1 MKSKTI
7 VTWILL
13 LFVGLS
19 VVYLIAKEV
28 RNNGGTPKQTDNQAD
43 EAGSARTMGASATRS
58 DTGQANKVVAYYF
71 HGNVRC
77 QTCRTIEAYA
87 EEAIK
92 NGYPEQLASGK
103 VEWHAV
109 NIEQPENEHFVQ
121 DYSLVTRSVVLVRMK
136 DGAQAEWKRLDK
148 VWNLVHTKQAFVD
161 YIYESADPMIE
172 SVH

>member
-1 MKSKTI
+1 MKPRTL
-7 VTWILL
+7 VTAFLL
-13 LFVGLS
+13 VFVAAS
-19 VVYLIAKEV
+19 VAFVIFRGAGKQATDEPAGGGAKGD
-28 RNNGGTPKQTDNQAD
+28 RL
-43 EAGSARTMGASATRS
+43 
-58 DTGQANKVVAYYF
+58 VAYYF

-87 EEAIK
+87 EEAVK

-109 NIEQPENEHFVQ
+109 NIEQPGNEHFVR

-136 DGAQAEWKRLDK
+136 DGAEAEWKRLDK
-148 VWNLVHTKQAFVD
+148 VWNLVHNKQAFVD
-161 YIYESADPMIE
+161 YIYENADPMIE

>member
-1 MKSKTI
+1 MKIRTI
-7 VTWILL
+7 VTVLL
-13 LFVGLS
+13 VLFVAAS
-19 VVYLIAKEV
+19 VAVMIFRGDGANV
-28 RNNGGTPKQTDNQAD
+28 AD
-43 EAGSARTMGASATRS
+43 KPAEGAGPARENRL
-58 DTGQANKVVAYYF
+58 VAYYF

-87 EEAIK
+87 EEAIR

-103 VEWHAV
+103 VEWHAL

-121 DYSLVTRSVVLVRMK
+121 DFSLVTRSVVLVRMQ
-136 DGAQAEWKRLDK
+136 DGAQAEWKRLDN

-172 SVH
+172 AVH

>member
-1 MKSKTI
+1 MKARTV
-7 VTWILL
+7 VTALL
-13 LFVGLS
+13 ILFVAAS
-19 VVYLIAKEV
+19 VAVMIFRGAGTEV
-28 RNNGGTPKQTDNQAD
+28 ADTPG
-43 EAGSARTMGASATRS
+43 AGSGKGDRL
-58 DTGQANKVVAYYF
+58 VAYYF

-92 NGYPEQLASGK
+92 NGYPQQFASGK

-109 NIEQPENEHFVQ
+109 NIEEPENEHFVQ
-121 DYSLVTRSVVLVRMK
+121 DYSLVTRSVVLVHMK
-136 DGAQAEWKRLDK
+136 DGAQAEWKRLDN
-148 VWNLVHTKQAFVD
+148 VWNLVHNKQAFVD

>member
-1 MKSKTI
+1 MKIRTV
-7 VTWILL
+7 VTILL
-13 LFVGLS
+13 ILFVAAS
-19 VVYLIAKEV
+19 VAFMVFKGTGTGVSDRPEGRAAKGD
-28 RNNGGTPKQTDNQAD
+28 RL
-43 EAGSARTMGASATRS
+43 
-58 DTGQANKVVAYYF
+58 VAYYF

-87 EEAIK
+87 EEAVK

-109 NIEQPENEHFVQ
+109 NIEQPGNEHFVR

-136 DGAQAEWKRLDK
+136 DGAEAEWKRLDK
-148 VWNLVHTKQAFVD
+148 VWNLVHNKQAFVD
-161 YIYESADPMIE
+161 YIYENADPMIE

>member
-1 MKSKTI
+1 MKIRTV
-7 VTWILL
+7 VTILL
-13 LFVGLS
+13 ILFVAAS
-19 VVYLIAKEV
+19 VAVMIFRGAGEDV
-28 RNNGGTPKQTDNQAD
+28 AGIPG
-43 EAGSARTMGASATRS
+43 AGSGKS
-58 DTGQANKVVAYYF
+58 DRLVAYYF

-92 NGYPEQLASGK
+92 NGYPEQVASGK

-109 NIEQPENEHFVQ
+109 NIEQPGNEHFVQ

-136 DGAQAEWKRLDK
+136 GGAQEEWKRLDK
-148 VWNLVHTKQAFVD
+148 VWNLVHNKQAFVD

-172 SVH
+172 AVH